1 VSVTVH
7 VEGGLA
13 PMAAA
18 RDAHARVRLI
28 GDLEE
33 IEAIRPVWEAAA
45 VGRHDADI
53 DFYLAFARSRERFVR
68 PYVLLGERDGALE
81 SMLIARVEDVELP
94 AKVGYAKV
102 FSARLRSITVVHGG
116 LVGVTEETAQ
126 ALLGRIRQSLAR
138 GEADVLTLPAQ
149 PAGSPL
155 LRAALESLPAFRRA
169 AMGEPAT
176 HRTLAL
182 PGSYDE
188 FLRSRSK
195 STRESVKRYRK
206 KVERELGDR
215 LDLRTYREPE
225 DLDRIFADTEPVAA
239 KTYQR
244 GLGVAL
250 ADSSDQRALIEVG
263 LRRGWF
269 RTYVVYLDGDPIA
282 FWPGYL
288 HRGTFHIG
296 TPGYDPAY
304 ADYRIGTY
312 LQMRMIEELCAE
324 PGVHTVDYG
333 FGDAEYKR
341 RFGSDSW
348 EESGVLVFAPRP
360 RALAVNAACS
370 AVHAVASAARAAM
383 SRAGVLDR
391 FKQGWRRRLARQSAE
406 GAT

>member
-1 VSVTVH
+1 
-7 VEGGLA
+7 
-13 PMAAA
+13 MAAA
-18 RDAHARVRLI
+18 GVAHARVRLI
-28 GDLEE
+28 GDLAE
-33 IEAIRPVWEAAA
+33 IEDIRAAWEAAP
-45 VGRHDADI
+45 VGRFDAEI
-53 DFYLAFARSRERFVR
+53 DFYLAFAASRERFVR
-68 PYVLLGERDGALE
+68 PYVLVFERDGAVE
-81 SMLIARVEDVELP
+81 SMLIARVEDVALP
-94 AKVGYAKV
+94 AKVGYAKL
-102 FSARLRSITVVHGG
+102 FSPRVRSITVVHGG
-116 LVGVTEETAQ
+116 LVGVTDETSK

-149 PAGSPL
+149 PTGSPL
-155 LRAALESLPAFRRA
+155 LRAALSSLPAFRRA
-169 AMGEPAT
+169 PLGEPAT

-182 PGSYDE
+182 PDTYDE

-206 KVERELGDR
+206 KLERELGDR
-215 LDLRTYREPE
+215 LELREYRAPQDLE
-225 DLDRIFADTEPVAA
+225 RIFADTEPVAA

-250 ADSSDQRALIEVG
+250 ADSEEQRALIEVG

-269 RTYVVYLDGDPIA
+269 RTYVVYLDGGPIA

-304 ADYRIGTY
+304 ADFRIGTY
-312 LQMRMIEELCAE
+312 LQMRMIEQLCAE

-348 EESGVLVFAPRP
+348 EESNLLVFAPRP
-360 RALAVNAACS
+360 RAFAINLARS
-370 AVHAVASAARAAM
+370 AVIAAVGAARSLM
-383 SRAGVLDR
+383 TRAGVLDR
-391 FKQGWRRRLARQSAE
+391 FKQSWRRRLARRSAE